1 LKVGVK
7 MGIEL
12 RLKHLR
18 KDRGYTQESFAEKL
32 GVPVG
37 TYRNWEQGINTPDS
51 ETIIRI
57 VQLLETSSDYLLG
70 RVDYDM
76 PNVPNLQ
83 GGLMTIGDRIRKS
96 REYKEMPMEELGKR
110 TGVTRQ
116 TIFKYETGII
126 SNIPSDKIEKMA
138 DALEVTPTYLIGW
151 EDERGAPTEDFAD
164 RIKQYREEKEL
175 SLEDLAKRLN
185 TYKQVVHR
193 WETRQQI
200 PQMDKVAEVAELLGV
215 SVPWLIGYDVE
226 IAKTEPKRRFL
237 MDKIAKADEKKLN
250 KIVRLME
257 LIDDEEDRT

>member
-1 LKVGVK
+1 MKVGVK

-110 TGVTRQ
+110 NC
-116 TIFKYETGII
+116 
-126 SNIPSDKIEKMA
+126 NI
-138 DALEVTPTYLIGW
+138 
-151 EDERGAPTEDFAD
+151 R
-164 RIKQYREEKEL
+164 
-175 SLEDLAKRLN
+175 
-185 TYKQVVHR
+185 
-193 WETRQQI
+193 
-200 PQMDKVAEVAELLGV
+200 
-215 SVPWLIGYDVE
+215 
-226 IAKTEPKRRFL
+226 
-237 MDKIAKADEKKLN
+237 
-250 KIVRLME
+250 
-257 LIDDEEDRT
+257 